1 MKLKYILFA
10 VVALLNCG
18 CYSFKG
24 ISISPDTKTFAINP
38 FLLGTSNTDQTT
50 ALKMQENLKLKILQ
64 TTRLSYGNQNPDI
77 DFTGNITN
85 FQQISVA
92 PDQNNQIRLM
102 RFEMTVSVQF
112 KNNKNEKDVW
122 EQQFTRF
129 VNFDATQN
137 FENLKDGLIKTVS
150 DQIVD
155 DIFNKAFAN
164 W

>member
-1 MKLKYILFA
+1 
-10 VVALLNCG
+10 
-18 CYSFKG
+18 
-24 ISISPDTKTFAINP
+24 
-38 FLLGTSNTDQTT
+38 
-50 ALKMQENLKLKILQ
+50 
-64 TTRLSYGNQNPDI
+64 
-77 DFTGNITN
+77 
-85 FQQISVA
+85 
-92 PDQNNQIRLM
+92 M

-112 KNNKNEKDVW
+112 KNNKNDKDVW

>member
-1 MKLKYILFA
+1 MKLKYILF
-10 VVALLNCG
+10 VVAALLNCG

-24 ISISPDTKTFAINP
+24 ISIAPDTKTFAINP

-50 ALKMQENLKLKILQ
+50 ALKMQEKLKLKILQ

-112 KNNKNEKDVW
+112 KNNKNDKDVW